1 MRHGE
6 SERATRG
13 RTRSTSTRLLT
24 TMNVHQGLLGTEPK
38 LRSALF
44 VSALALCVSAV
55 APSCGGGGGGGGTTV
70 VVPSVQVQSVQ
81 PATGP
86 FIGGTP
92 LEIRGERFAQDEVNE
107 VTIGGRPCTEVV
119 VVSET
124 LITCKAPAGT
134 PGAEV
139 DVRVE
144 NSLGAGVLADGYR
157 YLAPPPATSDLNG
170 DGIADLIVAAPLAD
184 VGLSNNGAVYVFYG
198 SDLPLGVQS
207 ANGTNADLVLR
218 GAGVGDGFGA
228 CVCAGDV
235 NGDGADDLVVG
246 ANLVDGPGAAD
257 AGACYVFYGPLASA
271 TPISANAASVRIAGS
286 TAVAGDRFGST
297 VGIADVD
304 GNGTSDVLVGAPG
317 HDIGA
322 LADAGCVYVFA
333 GGTSLASG
341 TVAAASMH
349 FDGDG
354 VNDQLGS
361 RILSGDLDDDG
372 VRDLVICAP
381 LADPML
387 PPVSLNA
394 GKVFVL
400 RGGAGLASGAVG
412 ASAIVLTG
420 VAPQDRFG
428 ESAAV
433 ADVDGDGIDDLVVG
447 APRNDAFGT
456 DTGRVYVFRGGAHL
470 GSGTADDADVI
481 LSGMPTHNAFGESL
495 RTADVDGDSIA
506 DVLVGAPDADYLN
519 DRNGRVYV
527 FRGGAS
533 LVDAVAIQAH
543 AMFNG
548 ESNAGDRFGRS
559 VTLLDMNA
567 DGFADVCGS
576 SSQNNGGTGR
586 AYLWLGGN
594 GTLAGQH
601 QASAAHAIYSGV
613 EIGALFGASLA
624 EGQ

>member
-1 MRHGE
+1 
-6 SERATRG
+6 
-13 RTRSTSTRLLT
+13 
-24 TMNVHQGLLGTEPK
+24 MNVHQGLLGIEPK
-38 LRSALF
+38 TRSALF
-44 VSALALCVSAV
+44 VSALALCITAV
-55 APSCGGGGGGGGTTV
+55 APSCGGGGGGGGSTV
-70 VVPSVQVQSVQ
+70 VAPSVVVQSVQ
-81 PATGP
+81 PSTGP

-92 LEIRGERFAQDEVNE
+92 LEIRGERFAPDEANV

-119 VVSET
+119 VVSAT

-139 DVRVE
+139 DVRVV
-144 NSLGAGVLADGYR
+144 NSLGTGVLADGYR
-157 YLAPPPATSDLNG
+157 YLAPPPATSDING

-184 VGLSNNGAVYVFYG
+184 VGAPNTGAVYVFLG
-198 SDLPLGVQS
+198 SDLPLGIQS
-207 ANGTNADLVLR
+207 VSGAQADLVLR
-218 GAGVGDGFGA
+218 GASNGDGFGA

-246 ANLVDGPGAAD
+246 ANQVDGPGAAD
-257 AGACYVFYGPLASA
+257 AGACYVFYGPLSSS
-271 TPISANAASVRIAGS
+271 TPISANAANVRIAGS

-304 GNGTSDVLVGAPG
+304 GNGSNDVLVGAPG

-333 GGTSLASG
+333 GGASLASG

-361 RILSGDLDDDG
+361 RILCGDLDADG
-372 VRDLVICAP
+372 TGDLVICAP

-400 RGGAGLASGAVG
+400 RGGPALASGAVG
-412 ASAIVLTG
+412 SNAIVLTG

-433 ADVDGDGIDDLVVG
+433 ADVDGDGVTDLVVG

-456 DTGRVYVFRGGAHL
+456 DTGRVYVFRGGSSLA
-470 GSGTADDADVI
+470 SGTADDADVI
-481 LSGMPTHNAFGESL
+481 LSGMPTHNAFGESV
-495 RTADVDGDSIA
+495 RAADVDGDSVVDLLI
-506 DVLVGAPDADYLN
+506 GAPDADYLN
-519 DRNGRVYV
+519 DRNGRMYV
-527 FRGGAS
+527 FRGGAD
-533 LVDAVAIQAH
+533 LHDAVAIQAQ
-543 AMFNG
+543 AIFNG
-548 ESNAGDRFGRS
+548 EAYAGDRFGRS

-567 DGFADVCGS
+567 DGFADVCAS
-576 SSQNNGGTGR
+576 SSQHDAGSGR

-594 GTLAGQH
+594 GTLQGQYL
-601 QASAAHAIYSGV
+601 ASGAHAIYSGV
-613 EIGALFGASLA
+613 EIGALFGAGLA